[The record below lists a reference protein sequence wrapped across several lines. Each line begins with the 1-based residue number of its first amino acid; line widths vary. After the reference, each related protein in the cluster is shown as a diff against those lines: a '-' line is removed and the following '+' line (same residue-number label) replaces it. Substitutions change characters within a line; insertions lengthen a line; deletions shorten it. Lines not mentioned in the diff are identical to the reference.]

1 MATALVTGGT
11 GFVGRELVRQLLERA
26 DEVVVLSR
34 HKPIEDVHWV
44 QCDLLDSKD
53 MSHHLGQMSIDVVY
67 HLASLPGDTGNPQE
81 MVEVNIVGLT
91 NLLEIARQKNVSRF
105 VLSSSISAY
114 EWFPATPFR
123 PPLEMPVTEDHPC
136 RPCDMYSSTKR
147 MQEIL
152 AETYFHQYQLPT
164 VILRITAVVGPGGSG
179 GGKMWREFAE
189 QLQAGDKVQLPLRS
203 AEELSHFVDLRDVAK
218 MHIIAGEH
226 PKAVGQ
232 TFNCCALRATRGSE
246 FAEIVESLVPGTQ
259 AEFGFPWSMA
269 QGGEIEFDMSKMKR
283 LLGFTPGYSLRD
295 AVQSIYDWV
304 QRGGLED

>member
-1 MATALVTGGT
+1 MGTALVTGGT
-11 GFVGRELVRQLLERA
+11 GFVGRELVRQLLERG

-34 HKPIEDVHWV
+34 RQPTEDVRWL
-44 QCDLLDSKD
+44 QCDLLDSKSLSRNLD
-53 MSHHLGQMSIDVVY
+53 EMSIDVIY

-283 LLGFTPGYSLRD
+283 LLDYTPRHTLRD
-295 AVQSIYDWV
+295 AIQNIYEWV
-304 QRGGLED
+304 QAGGLQD